1 MTGLLAAI
9 LGCVVLAVVVILA
22 TVRIHCGEDCPFCE
36 GPRR

>member
-22 TVRIHCGEDCPFCE
+22 TVRIHCGEECPFCE
-36 GPRR
+36 GKR